1 MEYIR
6 GYRVVVEQ
14 ADGNWSAYSPDLLGC
29 VSTGPT
35 YEQTLLNM
43 REAID
48 GHIAVMEEYG
58 MEVPPPYAEPSQYQ
72 TLAHHQE
79 GRS

>member
-6 GYRVVVEQ
+6 GYQVVVEK
-14 ADGNWSAYSPDLLGC
+14 ADGNWSAYSFDLPGC

-43 REAID
+43 REAIE

-58 MEVPPPYAEPSQYQ
+58 MEVPKPGSPPHQPKS
-72 TLAHHQE
+72 LAHQQ
-79 GRS
+79 